1 MEEPHGI
8 MPTLCFLIQGAKTLC
23 LGIVVTV
30 SDIYLGQLT
39 SAISQSTNPQITT
52 TVSRATHSVR
62 AGLFHHVP
70 WLTREPLPSEIWE
83 VISVPTLSLAQ
94 VLTPF
99 LSWKSSQRHGP
110 SEATQARQPWDGRA
124 SRSPFLILPPPPSC
138 LCYGCEHLLWWDFPC
153 LWCSGCCGPQPVLP
167 LESAA

>member
-70 WLTREPLPSEIWE
+70 
-83 VISVPTLSLAQ
+83 
-94 VLTPF
+94 
-99 LSWKSSQRHGP
+99 
-110 SEATQARQPWDGRA
+110 
-124 SRSPFLILPPPPSC
+124 
-138 LCYGCEHLLWWDFPC
+138 
-153 LWCSGCCGPQPVLP
+153 
-167 LESAA
+167 